1 MASFIDKSV
10 TANEVETKEWL
21 SAHFKKPVADLTIV
35 DMSGTGGQ
43 SGAIMKKLVLKF
55 EDDSDLSVI
64 LKSTAEAGQP
74 FAKSLGLSR
83 ECFFYDMLGPTLSNV
98 RLPEVYFAYGSM
110 ETGEKVILLENLSE
124 CIQSGY
130 FFGPWSCINWGKDL
144 KALCASA
151 PEGLGPEDM
160 ARKSF
165 LMAANMHA
173 KYWNDPSLLT
183 HGWLRM
189 ARYARGEDRAVW
201 EGAHKVATDAW
212 AKVREPTNSAKFKW
226 DEYLVSVVE
235 SSFSKIC
242 WEEAECV
249 QKKYPFTLV
258 HGDFHPANMMY
269 HPAED
274 SVVLLD
280 WENVGI
286 GSGPQDLAQ
295 YMISHTH
302 KDVRKTIETVLLR
315 EYYEALT
322 TAPGSKA
329 SAADFSFEVCERE
342 FIFGGVERWIWLLA
356 VIMNMGMPDVAKQF
370 FHDIVSAFVQDYKD
384 IITPESIGMPRL

>member
-1 MASFIDKSV
+1 MASFVDKRV
-10 TANEVETKEWL
+10 TASEVETKEWL
-21 SAHFKKPVADLTIV
+21 SSHFKKTVNEVAIV
-35 DMSGTGGQ
+35 DMSGSGGQ
-43 SGAIMKKLVLKF
+43 SGAIMKKLILSF
-55 EDDSDLSVI
+55 ADGTELSVI
-64 LKSTAEAGQP
+64 LKSTGEAGQP

-98 RLPEVYFAYGSM
+98 RLPVVYFAYGDM
-110 ETGEKVILLENLSE
+110 ETGEKVVLLENLSD

-144 KALCASA
+144 KALCVGA
-151 PEGLGPEDM
+151 PEGLAERDM
-160 ARKSF
+160 ARKAF

-173 KYWNDPSLLT
+173 RYWNDASLKT
-183 HGWLRM
+183 HEWLRM
-189 ARYARGEDRAVW
+189 ARYSRGEDRLVW

-212 AKVREPTNSAKFKW
+212 KKVREPENCAKFKW
-226 DEYLVSVVE
+226 DEYLVAVVE
-235 SSFSKIC
+235 SSFSKIS
-242 WEEAECV
+242 WDASESV
-249 QKKYPFTLV
+249 QQRFPFTLV

-269 HPAED
+269 NPAED

-295 YMISHTH
+295 YMISHTN
-302 KDVRKTIETVLLR
+302 KDVRKTIETELLR
-315 EYYEALT
+315 EYYKALS
-322 TAPGSKA
+322 TAPESKVNT
-329 SAADFSFEVCERE
+329 ADFPFELCERE

-370 FHDIVSAFVQDYKD
+370 FHDIVSAFIQDYKD
-384 IITPESIGMPRL
+384 IITPETIGMPRL